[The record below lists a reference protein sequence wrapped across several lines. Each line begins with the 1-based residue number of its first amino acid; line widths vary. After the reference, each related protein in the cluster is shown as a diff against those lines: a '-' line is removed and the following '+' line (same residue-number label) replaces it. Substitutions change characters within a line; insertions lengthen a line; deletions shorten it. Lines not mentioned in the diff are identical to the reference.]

1 MGLLVYKV
9 ADYSFTAERE
19 QYRAICEML
28 KKHYSSRSEV
38 CLFVANYSI
47 YDSEIDGILF
57 KNDAVISVEFKNYGG
72 EVTAVENG
80 CRERLLDA
88 CRRYH
93 REGWFKKESV
103 PTGKGK
109 PC

>member
-38 CLFVANYSI
+38 CLFIANYSI

-57 KNDAVISVEFKNYGG
+57 KNDAVISVESRF
-72 EVTAVENG
+72 G
-80 CRERLLDA
+80 CSRICTQRTDSSAL
-88 CRRYH
+88 R
-93 REGWFKKESV
+93 
-103 PTGKGK
+103 
-109 PC
+109 